1 MLVACRTPTCHA
13 CGVTKMLM
21 VFNTAGMVNGV
32 FWQHIQKKE
41 MKDKEQT
48 IEEIVPISQLAK
60 QLGITTR
67 TLRYW
72 EEVGIIES
80 VERAEGANRGYT
92 PYIIR
97 RIKFIIKLKELG
109 LSIQQF
115 QELHKVYGD
124 ARRTDIMVPKLIAI
138 LDNHINQIDS
148 KIARLAS
155 LRHDIVEYREKMTAK
170 LDAVGST
177 DDQSL

>member
-1 MLVACRTPTCHA
+1 VLVSGIST
-13 CGVTKMLM
+13 GVS
-21 VFNTAGMVNGV
+21 
-32 FWQHIQKKE
+32 WQHIQKNY

-48 IEEIVPISQLAK
+48 KEEIVPISQLSK

-92 PYIIR
+92 PYIVR

-115 QELHKVYGD
+115 QELYKVYGD

-148 KIARLAS
+148 KIERLAS
-155 LRHDIVEYREKMTAK
+155 LRNDIVEYREKMTAK
-170 LDAVGST
+170 LDAVTSS
-177 DDQSL
+177 DDQNL

>member
-1 MLVACRTPTCHA
+1 MLQT
-13 CGVTKMLM
+13 
-21 VFNTAGMVNGV
+21 
-32 FWQHIQKKE
+32 KE
-41 MKDKEQT
+41 MKNKEQT
-48 IEEIVPISQLAK
+48 KEEIVPISQLSK

-72 EEVGIIES
+72 EEMGIIES

-115 QELHKVYGD
+115 QELYKVYGD

-155 LRHDIVEYREKMTAK
+155 LRNDIVEYRQKMTAK
-170 LDAVGST
+170 LDAVAST
-177 DDQSL
+177 DDQTL